1 MSILGVL
8 SKIEKCN
15 KKKKKK
21 GRKEKPR
28 HKGRGVGPA
37 ERVRVHVR
45 QWTRIEDYL
54 LQCFCLFSCNV
65 TIVAAE

>member
-15 KKKKKK
+15 KKKKLA
-21 GRKEKPR
+21 R

-37 ERVRVHVR
+37 EHVHVRVH
-45 QWTRIEDYL
+45 QWTCTEDYL
-54 LQCFCLFSCNV
+54 LQCFAFSCNV
-65 TIVAAE
+65 SIVGAE